1 MYLQRGW
8 ENLSSKLQTLI
19 VNSEFMHQSGI
30 LNLFFIFCSP
40 MKRKNPEDGKEESS
54 MSGGES
60 SLYTDKKNLGT
71 SKVCDPT
78 WRVPYSENSFVHE

>member
-1 MYLQRGW
+1 
-8 ENLSSKLQTLI
+8 
-19 VNSEFMHQSGI
+19 
-30 LNLFFIFCSP
+30 

-78 WRVPYSENSFVHE
+78 WRVPYTENSFVHK